1 MSAENMEL
9 IDAAIKHAEGAKAV
23 AIANINVYRRNP
35 AGIGEHSD
43 IVEAIQSELDKI
55 AAADD
60 RIDAATK
67 YFCLTGWH
75 PDK

>member
-1 MSAENMEL
+1 MNGIIREALEL
-9 IDAAIKHAEGAKAV
+9 KYRGEIAA
-23 AIANINVYRRNP
+23 ANANVKVYLLNP